1 MAYKKIKLINLS
13 EDAHIPAFKVLMST
27 LNVSM
32 NEAQRLIDKKRVF
45 CNDELITHKNA
56 PLQGQIELIEYEAV
70 PKGLKPLFEND
81 EFAVFDKPSGV
92 LSHPNGRNCE
102 YSLYDELLHLWGKNA
117 CIAHRLDKDT
127 SGLILVA
134 KNQKVAKNLKKKFEL
149 RQIHKE
155 YLALVKGQSPLEF
168 SVSLPLALAGFKSKI
183 KITPLNEGGKMARS
197 EFKRLRYF
205 KEQNATL
212 VLCKPLTGRQHQL
225 RIHLYASGFGIFGD
239 TLYGLNEE
247 QIENILDKKL
257 NQKELV
263 SLTGASRLCLHAHRL
278 CFEYHGQKYD
288 FISHKDMENE
298 LLKALV

>member
-1 MAYKKIKLINLS
+1 MAYKKTKLISLGK
-13 EDAHIPAFKVLMST
+13 EVRIPAFKVLINA
-27 LNVSM
+27 LNISM

-45 CNDELITHKNA
+45 CNDELVSHKNA
-56 PLQGQIELIEYEAV
+56 LLQGQIELIEYEAV
-70 PKGLKPLFEND
+70 PQGLKPLFENE

-102 YSLYDELLHLWGKNA
+102 YSLYDEFLHLWGKNA

-134 KNQKVAKNLKKKFEL
+134 KNQKVAKNLKKMFEL

-168 SVSLPLALAGFKSKI
+168 NVNLPLALSGFKSKM
-183 KITPLNEGGKMARS
+183 KITPLNEGGKAARS

-205 KEQNATL
+205 EEQNATL

-225 RIHLYASGFGIFGD
+225 RIHLYESGFGIFGD
-239 TLYGLNEE
+239 TFYGLNEE

-257 NQKELV
+257 SQKELV
-263 SLTGASRLCLHAHRL
+263 RLTGASRLCLHASRL
-278 CFEYHGQKYD
+278 CFEYHGQKFD
-288 FISHKDMENE
+288 LISHKDTENE
-298 LLKALV
+298 FLKALA